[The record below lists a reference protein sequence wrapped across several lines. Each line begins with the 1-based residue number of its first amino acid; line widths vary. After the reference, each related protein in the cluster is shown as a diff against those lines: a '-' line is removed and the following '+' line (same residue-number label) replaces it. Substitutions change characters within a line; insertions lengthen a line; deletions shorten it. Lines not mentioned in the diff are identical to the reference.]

1 MSSSSPNITASPI
14 ESSLVQANTHPYKGI
29 FLLCLGVFLFSL
41 QDLVIKKVSGN
52 YPLTQVLFIRSL
64 VSFPILLML
73 VHRETGIQSI
83 LQRKI
88 SPFAKRS
95 IILFLSYLSYYMAFP
110 ALPLAD
116 AVALYFTVPLFVTAI
131 AVPWLHEKAHPML
144 WWAVVLGFVGVVIM
158 LKPTSGIFEPA
169 AFLSLFSALTYAIS
183 MIMVRRM
190 GNTETASMISFYQ
203 NIFFFLGA
211 TFFAVLF
218 YCIGFQD
225 VQHPS
230 LKFLVRPWISIPLQD
245 LLWIASCGVIASGGT
260 MTLTAAY
267 HIGPASKVG
276 AFEYSGVL
284 WAPMWGFIFFHEIPA
299 FTTIMGAIL
308 IVIAGL
314 MVLKPSVNNPSHP

>member
-1 MSSSSPNITASPI
+1 MSHINSPTHTTTVAK
-14 ESSLVQANTHPYKGI
+14 THPYKGI

-64 VSFPILLML
+64 VAFPILLFL
-73 VHRETGIQSI
+73 VHRQTGMRSI
-83 LQRKI
+83 LDRKV
-88 SPFAKRS
+88 SPFANRS
-95 IILFLSYLSYYMAFP
+95 IILFLSYLAYYMAFP

-131 AVPWLHEKAHPML
+131 AVPWLHEKAHGLL
-144 WWAVVLGFVGVVIM
+144 WWAVLLGFIGVVIM
-158 LKPTSGIFEPA
+158 LSPTKGIFEPA
-169 AFLSLFSALTYAIS
+169 AFLSLFSAFTYAVS
-183 MIMVRRM
+183 MIMVRQM
-190 GNTETASMISFYQ
+190 GNTETAAMISFYQ

-211 TFFAVLF
+211 CFLAIIF
-218 YCIGFQD
+218 YLIGFQD
-225 VQHPS
+225 IHHPS
-230 LKFLVRPWISIPLQD
+230 LKFLVRPWLSIPWQD
-245 LLWIASCGVIASGGT
+245 LMWIASCGIIASGGT

-299 FTTIMGAIL
+299 FSTIMGAVL

-314 MVLKPSVNNPSHP
+314 MVLKPSKIPTTHP